1 MRVITGKYKGQTL
14 NGYTIDGTR
23 PTMDRVKESLCASI
37 QDYIK
42 NSTVLDLF
50 AGTGAIGIELLS
62 MGAKK
67 AYFVDKN
74 KIAIKTIKENIS
86 KLKIQEETIII
97 NDDFKNAL
105 KNIKEKIDIIF
116 LDPPYNDNLINECLI
131 LIDKY
136 DLLNENGII
145 ICEYENE
152 LFDTSSF
159 KLIKEKK
166 YGSKNIKIY
175 KK

>member
-23 PTMDRVKESLCASI
+23 PTMDRVKESLCAII
-37 QDYIK
+37 QNKIN
-42 NSTVLDLF
+42 NSTILDLF

-74 KIAIKTIKENIS
+74 KTAIDTIKKNIT
-86 KLKIQEETIII
+86 KLKIQEETIVI

-105 KNIKEKIDIIF
+105 KKINEKFDIIF
-116 LDPPYNDNLINECLI
+116 LDPPYDYNLITQSIELI
-131 LIDKY
+131 HKY
-136 DLLNENGII
+136 DLLNDDGII
-145 ICEYENE
+145 VCEYEKE
-152 LFDTSSF
+152 EIDSSYYQ
-159 KLIKEKK
+159 LIKEKK
-166 YGSKNIKIY
+166 YGSKYIKIY

>member
-1 MRVITGKYKGQTL
+1 MRVISGKYKGNTL
-14 NGYTIDGTR
+14 KGFTIEGTR

-42 NSTVLDLF
+42 DSIILDLF

-74 KIAIKTIKENIS
+74 KIAINTIRENIT
-86 KLKIQEETIII
+86 KLKISEDTVVL
-97 NDDFKNAL
+97 NDDYKVAL
-105 KNIKEKIDIIF
+105 KKIHDKLDIIF
-116 LDPPYNDNLINECLI
+116 LDPPYKDNLIMNCLT
-131 LIDKY
+131 LIDEL
-136 DLLNENGII
+136 DLLNKDGII
-145 ICEYENE
+145 VCEYETE
-152 LFDTSSF
+152 EIETDKFQ
-159 KLIKEKK
+159 LIKEKK
-166 YGSKNIKIY
+166 YGSKKIKIY